1 MKQTMMV
8 ILLCGLVCLVWGSP
22 LWAAAGTS
30 QPSSPSHPNVFP
42 PQGNPK
48 PTGPISSLFRKSQAG
63 IPVSMIPGAVF
74 EAQQNPATGNVQIT
88 FRLEKPGQVE
98 FTITDAK
105 GQPVRDLIYQTP
117 FAGLCRVV
125 WDGQGSD
132 GKWVIGNAALKPVA
146 SGVYTLKMTT
156 PDGVKTTQF
165 SYSR

>member
-63 IPVSMIPGAVF
+63 ISASMIPGAVF

-105 GQPVRDLIYQTP
+105 GQRT
-117 FAGLCRVV
+117 FAVENKASC
-125 WDGQGSD
+125 
-132 GKWVIGNAALKPVA
+132 GNQSGFVCNLSSLFHPLYHA
-146 SGVYTLKMTT
+146 GVYAIFQQLPHIVAT
-156 PDGVKTTQF
+156 DARF
-165 SYSR
+165 N